1 MAVISGKKIIGLTVK
16 NESGD
21 ILGKVHNFELEVDSQ
36 LILKYHIKGEGL
48 LKKFTTPEII
58 VHRGQV
64 KSINEEEMIVD
75 DVSISEGIEGS
86 EPVASI
92 V

>member
-21 ILGKVHNFELEVDSQ
+21 ILGKVYNFELEVDSQ
-36 LILKYHIKGEGL
+36 LVLEYHIKGEGL
-48 LKKFTTPEII
+48 LKKFMTPEII
-58 VHRGQV
+58 VHRSQV
-64 KSINEEEMIVD
+64 KSISEEEMIVD